1 MNHTGNHDGA
11 VNFALHKIR
20 SKNHPVVIAD
30 LLIRMGYSNDQ
41 VSTILL
47 EAGSKVDQLDQEM
60 TEANDFLP
68 PLNEFSKDFFQ
79 GNNIEILNYIN
90 VVPVEQD
97 KLEEQYIFPPYT
109 APSVVI
115 VKKLSLPRHH
125 FIFKLFHSLSIA
137 VLGIILGYVVIK
149 IMEPNHSFV
158 EQLHP
163 TYWVERLG
171 SPSVLLL
178 VMMIFGFVIY
188 TLHLFVR
195 RLHDA
200 GFNPWLALLLLSPVL
215 PFITNLSEGD
225 TFTLVLMSLIPAV
238 TVFVFSLLTPT
249 HRNRV

>member
-1 MNHTGNHDGA
+1 MNHTGNHAGA

-30 LLIRMGYSNDQ
+30 LLIRMGHTNEQ
-41 VSTILL
+41 VSAILL
-47 EAGSKVDQLDQEM
+47 EAGSKIDRLDQEIA
-60 TEANDFLP
+60 EANDFLP

-79 GNNIEILNYIN
+79 NKNIEILNSIN
-90 VVPVEQD
+90 VVPND
-97 KLEEQYIFPPYT
+97 EEVYVFPQYP
-109 APSVVI
+109 APSIVV

-137 VLGIILGYVVIK
+137 VLGIILGYVAIK
-149 IMEPNHSFV
+149 TIEPSHSFA

-163 TYWVERLG
+163 AYWAERLN
-171 SPSVLLL
+171 SPSVVLL
-178 VMMIFGFVIY
+178 VTMIFGFIIY

-200 GFNPWLALLLLSPVL
+200 GFNPWLALLLLSPIL
-215 PFITNLSEGD
+215 PFVANLSEGD

-238 TVFVFSLLTPT
+238 TVFIFSLLTPT
-249 HRNRV
+249 HKNRV